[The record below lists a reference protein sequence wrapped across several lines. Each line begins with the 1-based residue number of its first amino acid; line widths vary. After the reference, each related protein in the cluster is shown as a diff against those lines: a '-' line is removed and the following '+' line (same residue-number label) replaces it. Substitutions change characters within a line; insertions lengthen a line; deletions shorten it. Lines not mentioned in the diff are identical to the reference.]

1 MALPN
6 PGSSISLS
14 QINTE
19 LGRASNA
26 QVSLNTAEDG
36 GYVPINLCS
45 QFKPRAANPAKFSE
59 WYKYNHSAPCN
70 LCYNGLP
77 LNDGSNAITQSFSV
91 PSVNPQYAY
100 YYFPIAFSTIGESS
114 ITLILSSLTNNSNC
128 TVYCGF
134 GLYSTGSNSYYA
146 NGFGGGIYLT
156 NPTNGTYNSYGTGA
170 LTFDLTGTDGI
181 YYIFLEVHNY
191 SGSTFTGN
199 AEIRFSCPTITSCG
213 NSYTTFADNCMYE
226 SWHWMDAGTT
236 SRNITL
242 TYSLSGFNSTNALL
256 YIKDDDDNVVV
267 NGASVPQG
275 TNQTYTFYFNYVG
288 FRYLK
293 IMFYD
298 NYSC

>member
-19 LGRASNA
+19 LGRSSTAT
-26 QVSLNTAEDG
+26 VSLNTAEDG

-59 WYKYNHSAPCN
+59 WYKYNHTAPCN
-70 LCYNGLP
+70 LCYN
-77 LNDGSNAITQSFSV
+77 GSNAITQSFSV
-91 PSVNPQYAY
+91 PSGNPYSQY

-114 ITLILSSLTNNSNC
+114 ITLILSSLSNSTNC
-128 TVYCGF
+128 AVYCGF
-134 GLYSTGSNSYYA
+134 GAYYLSTNDFYTFSY
-146 NGFGGGIYLT
+146 GGTISLSD
-156 NPTNGTYNSYGTGA
+156 PSNGTYTSYGTGA
-170 LTFDLTGTDGI
+170 LTHDWTGTDGI
-181 YYIFLEVHNY
+181 YYIILQVYNG
-191 SGSTFTGN
+191 SASTFSGN

-213 NSYTTFADNCMYE
+213 NSYTTFADNCGNNG
-226 SWHWMDAGTT
+226 SNWHWMDAGTT

-242 TYSLSGFNSTNALL
+242 TYSLSGFNNTNATL

-267 NGASVPQG
+267 NGATVSQG

-298 NYSC
+298 SYSC